1 MKNRVAVT
9 IAGQEYTLV
18 GTEDAGYTEKV
29 AAHVDEKVRE
39 VMEGARGSLVDG
51 AVLAAVNIADEYFK
65 EVEAAE
71 NLRRQ
76 LKEYLEEATKLKM
89 ELSEAK
95 REIFKLQNQK
105 K

>member
-39 VMEGARGSLVDG
+39 VMVSARVSLVDG

-89 ELSEAK
+89 ELSGAK
-95 REIFKLQNQK
+95 REIFKLQNK

>member
-39 VMEGARGSLVDG
+39 IMESARVSLVDG

-76 LKEYLEEATKLKM
+76 LKEYLEEATQLKM

-95 REIFKLQNQK
+95 REIFKLQNK